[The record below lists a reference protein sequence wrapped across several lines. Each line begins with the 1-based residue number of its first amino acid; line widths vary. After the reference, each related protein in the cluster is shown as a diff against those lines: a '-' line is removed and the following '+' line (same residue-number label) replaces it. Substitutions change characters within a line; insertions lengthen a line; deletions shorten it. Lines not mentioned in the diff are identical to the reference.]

1 MGMKT
6 GTSFVE
12 IAARHSKSI
21 PSRLAIQLSRVK
33 NIDDLRGF
41 LDDVAAAE
49 ASADILVDT
58 ELHSA
63 ALRRLERLGFG
74 PADYQNSKKIMLGV
88 IFSEEV
94 SDWLAEAI
102 VEEAEAKRLLAA

>member
-1 MGMKT
+1 MKSS
-6 GTSFVE
+6 TSFVE

-21 PSRLAIQLSRVK
+21 PSRLAVQLSKIK

-49 ASADILVDT
+49 ASAEILVDT

-63 ALRRLERLGFG
+63 AIRRLERLGFG
-74 PADYQNSKKIMLGV
+74 PADYQLSKKIMLGV
-88 IFSEEV
+88 IFSDEV
-94 SDWLAEAI
+94 SEWLEADI
-102 VEEAEAKRLLAA
+102 EREYATDRLLAA